1 MLIRQEESTPIGDY
15 FHDNGILK
23 LFDKIQETVDEF
35 EVDTDK
41 LNSYCDLLVTS
52 LKGAKTQIKKVETA
66 WVKHKA
72 QEELS
77 DSVNFGVEK

>member
-1 MLIRQEESTPIGDY
+1 MIIRQEESTPIGNY

-41 LNSYCDLLVTS
+41 LNSYCDLLVNS
-52 LKGAKTQIKKVETA
+52 LKGAKTQIKKVESA
-66 WVKHKA
+66 WTKHKT

-77 DSVNFGVEK
+77 DSVNFGFE

>member
-1 MLIRQEESTPIGDY
+1 MTIRQEESTPIGNY

-23 LFDKIQETVDEF
+23 LFDKIQEMVDEF

-52 LKGAKTQIKKVETA
+52 LKGAKTQIKKVEA
-66 WVKHKA
+66 ARAKHKA

-77 DSVNFGVEK
+77 DSVNIGLE

>member
-1 MLIRQEESTPIGDY
+1 MIIRQEESTPIGNY

-23 LFDKIQETVDEF
+23 LFDRIQKMVDEF
-35 EVDTDK
+35 EIDTDR

-66 WVKHKA
+66 WTKHKA

-77 DSVNFGVEK
+77 DSVNIGFE

>member
-1 MLIRQEESTPIGDY
+1 MIIRQEESTPIGNY

-23 LFDKIQETVDEF
+23 LFDKIQEMVDKF

-41 LNSYCDLLVTS
+41 LNSYCDLLVNS
-52 LKGAKTQIKKVETA
+52 LKGAKIQIKKVESA
-66 WVKHKA
+66 WAKHKA

-77 DSVNFGVEK
+77 DSVNIGLE

>member
-1 MLIRQEESTPIGDY
+1 MIVRQEESTPIGNY

-23 LFDKIQETVDEF
+23 LFDKIQESVDEF
-35 EVDTDK
+35 EVDTDE
-41 LNSYCDLLVTS
+41 LNSYCDLLINS
-52 LKGAKTQIKKVETA
+52 LKGAKTQIKKVESA

-77 DSVNFGVEK
+77 DNVNFGFE